1 MVNKKNFL
9 SFRDSA
15 PLQAEFL
22 YVHAKDYTEAMD
34 TKVGMELDTKKH
46 FNFKHLL
53 KKYEI
58 VSGHDSLYDDC
69 KEIIRIW
76 ETQIAE

>member
-1 MVNKKNFL
+1 MINVKKFL
-9 SFRDSA
+9 KFKDYA

-22 YVHAKDYTEAMD
+22 YIHAKDYTEAMD
-34 TKVGMELDTKKH
+34 SKVGMDLDTKKH
-46 FNFKHLL
+46 FNFKNII

-69 KEIIRIW
+69 KEIVRIW
-76 ETQIAE
+76 ENQIAE